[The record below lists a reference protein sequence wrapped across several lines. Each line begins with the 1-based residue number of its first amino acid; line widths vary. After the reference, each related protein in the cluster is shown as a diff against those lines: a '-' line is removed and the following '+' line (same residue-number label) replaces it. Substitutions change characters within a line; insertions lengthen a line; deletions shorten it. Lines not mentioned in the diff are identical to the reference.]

1 MPRTKYKFNPE
12 SLSFDKVRL
21 GARQLLLRALVFF
34 TGSLLIAFVYWIIF
48 ATFFDSPK

>member
-21 GARQLLLRALVFF
+21 GFKNLLFRFFAYFVGSIIVALGYWVVFA
-34 TGSLLIAFVYWIIF
+34 AFL
-48 ATFFDSPK
+48 